1 MTNLKVFEI
10 HYIFLS
16 LYSMIILN
24 DIFLID
30 IVLFIGIKL
39 DTKKI
44 YLIINH
50 SILNY
55 KIEYILNNYKIYNFL
70 IRKEV

>member
-30 IVLFIGIKL
+30 I
-39 DTKKI
+39 D
-44 YLIINH
+44 YLLESN
-50 SILNY
+50 
-55 KIEYILNNYKIYNFL
+55 
-70 IRKEV
+70 